1 MNIRN
6 KKDVLKLY
14 SIEGIDYDK
23 VIAKYRELC
32 EQGIRD
38 IDDDCVVMSGDKIEV
53 TSHITRKPRKPLND
67 YNRTLRKAIYLVHT
81 IAYRQ
86 VTNRNKDVVGARLLK
101 SLLKRVIGDDVYEL
115 LSALQILGYIEIVD
129 GYIVGKKS
137 MLYKVNGNITTT
149 ECSDFTIIGY
159 IEKIKEILHNE
170 VLQRM
175 STPEFKAIYGDEFT
189 DTYIKNLNKFHIKDK
204 EGFYS
209 YIIEQIV
216 LSPIKEAYY
225 KYIID
230 LFNSKFKIHSI
241 DSNNRIYHIL
251 TSLEREL
258 KQYLNI
264 QFSIDCKNS
273 HPVLFNYFIYIS
285 KGLSIDISYKLSFI
299 FYNISKDT
307 IYISNNHYDVE
318 KLRNELKNN
327 DIDISI
333 IAGFSDDE
341 LLYIWK
347 STIGI
352 FWDDI
357 CEYHK
362 DEGLDRGTIKELMFQ
377 EVFYSKTSRVTKKR
391 FAKEFKSAYPNV
403 YALIAKWKKPL
414 KHPEIVD
421 CLLARKKAVQIKGIV
436 KMEKP
441 ETALSVVMMDVESE
455 IFRGVLNSLYRK
467 RLPAVHIHD
476 AIVLPEAKTAI
487 DVKYIEGVMRKVY
500 KRFGLHP
507 TFSVDRYS

>member
-14 SIEGIDYDK
+14 TIEGIDYDK

-38 IDDDCVVMSGDKIEV
+38 IDDDCVVMSGDNIEV
-53 TSHITRKPRKPLND
+53 TSHLTRKPRKPLND

-101 SLLKRVIGDDVYEL
+101 SLLRRVIGDDVYEL
-115 LSALQILGYIEIVD
+115 LSALRILGYIEIVD

-189 DTYIKNLNKFHIKDK
+189 DTYIKNLNKFQIKDK

-209 YIIEQIV
+209 YIMGQIT

-225 KYIID
+225 KYIIE

-362 DEGLDRGTIKELMFQ
+362 DE
-377 EVFYSKTSRVTKKR
+377 V
-391 FAKEFKSAYPNV
+391 
-403 YALIAKWKKPL
+403 
-414 KHPEIVD
+414 
-421 CLLARKKAVQIKGIV
+421 
-436 KMEKP
+436 
-441 ETALSVVMMDVESE
+441 
-455 IFRGVLNSLYRK
+455 
-467 RLPAVHIHD
+467 
-476 AIVLPEAKTAI
+476 
-487 DVKYIEGVMRKVY
+487 
-500 KRFGLHP
+500 
-507 TFSVDRYS
+507 